1 MIDTKLITDNLEKLK
16 VFSQMI
22 KQKEQELE
30 ALRAEQEKDWNDISR
45 NKKVAALSEFV
56 STYNRLLKGHQ
67 DFPEL
72 VKLFDGQGAE
82 LDLEFKKLV
91 EDFQRFYMTTLLSG
105 KYDSNDCIINV
116 TAGAGGTEAQD
127 WAEMVMRMM
136 LRFCEQNDYDVEIT
150 DSMDGDAA
158 GIKGASLTVK
168 GHNAY
173 GTLKSEA
180 GVHRLV
186 RISPYD
192 SNARRHTS
200 FCAVEVVPIIP
211 KATLVIEEK
220 DLRVDVY
227 RSSGA
232 GGQHVN
238 RTESAVR
245 ITHIPTGTV
254 VTCQNG
260 RSQIQ
265 NRQTAMQN
273 LTSKLEFLHYE
284 NEQRKLRNLQPIQQ
298 KIEWGSQIRSY
309 VLCPY
314 QMVKDHRTNH
324 ETSNVQKTLDGD
336 LKAFSDAWLLKSGQT
351 Q

>member
-1 MIDTKLITDNLEKLK
+1 MDLRVVNDNLDKLSSFVSMIKTREDELGRLK
-16 VFSQMI
+16 V
-22 KQKEQELE
+22 EQE
-30 ALRAEQEKDWNDISR
+30 ADWNDIGR
-45 NKKVAALSEFV
+45 NKKITAIGDFIARYKGLVGGYTE
-56 STYNRLLKGHQ
+56 LL
-67 DFPEL
+67 EL
-72 VKLFDGQGAE
+72 AKLFSDDE
-82 LDLEFKKLV
+82 LKDEFDRLNTIF
-91 EDFQRFYMTTLLSG
+91 EAFYMATLLSE
-105 KYDSNDCIINV
+105 KYDANDVVINI

-127 WAEMVMRMM
+127 WAEIVMRM
-136 LRFCEQNDYDVEIT
+136 LTRFCEECDFNYEVT
-150 DSMDGDAA
+150 DRLDGDGA

-173 GTLKSEA
+173 GILKSEG

-186 RISPYD
+186 RISPFD

-200 FCAVEVVPIIP
+200 FCAVEVVPVIE
-211 KATLVIEEK
+211 KTNLVIEDK

-227 RSSGA
+227 RASGA

-245 ITHIPTGTV
+245 ITHIPTGVV

-273 LTSKLEFLHYE
+273 LVSKLEFLHYE
-284 NEQRKLRNLQPIQQ
+284 NERRKVKNLQPVQQ

-309 VLCPY
+309 VFCPY
-314 QMVKDHRTNH
+314 TLVKDHRTGY
-324 ETSNVQKTLDGD
+324 ETSNVQKVIDGD
-336 LKAFSDAWLLKSGQT
+336 LKGFSDAWLLLQSK
-351 Q
+351 